1 MINTQAKGNV
11 EIELSNNGGYIIKST
26 TQEIIPVNNIQVKP
40 IINNSRSKQQLFT
53 ASGLEEALQ
62 IAREQLQSFI

>member
-1 MINTQAKGNV
+1 MINAQAKGNI

-26 TQEIIPVNNIQVKP
+26 KQEVVTT
-40 IINNSRSKQQLFT
+40 RSFPKADERTSTVHKQQLFT